1 MAAYNS
7 PPMPAQKS
15 AVCVAV
21 LQFACGDDEAANLE
35 TAASLTREAVARG
48 AQIVLP
54 PELFSSPY
62 FCKTQRA
69 DFLALATPLEE
80 SPAVARFRDL
90 ARELGVVIPVSFFE
104 RAGNARFN
112 SLAMIDADGAVL
124 GVYRKSHIPDGP
136 GYSEKFYFSPG
147 DSGFRVWRTRFAK
160 IGAAICWDQWF
171 PEAARAMAL
180 RGAEILL
187 YPTAIGGEPHAPQV
201 DSRRHWQNAMRGH
214 AAANLVAVAAANRIG
229 TESQTDAFGHSVEM
243 SFYGHSFISGA
254 DGEIVAEAGGEKAEV
269 ICAEIDLAKN
279 EQARI
284 EWGVFRD
291 RRPDLYG
298 ALATLDG
305 GGR

>member
-1 MAAYNS
+1 
-7 PPMPAQKS
+7 MPAQKS

-69 DFLALATPLEE
+69 DFLALATPLDE

-112 SLAMIDADGAVL
+112 SLAMIDVDGAVL

-136 GYSEKFYFSPG
+136 RLFGKVLFFA
-147 DSGFRVWRTRFAK
+147 RRFGLSRLA
-160 IGAAICWDQWF
+160 D
-171 PEAARAMAL
+171 AL
-180 RGAEILL
+180 RQNRRGDLLGSMVSGGGAGDGF
-187 YPTAIGGEPHAPQV
+187 ARGG
-201 DSRRHWQNAMRGH
+201 DF
-214 AAANLVAVAAANRIG
+214 AV
-229 TESQTDAFGHSVEM
+229 SD
-243 SFYGHSFISGA
+243 
-254 DGEIVAEAGGEKAEV
+254 
-269 ICAEIDLAKN
+269 
-279 EQARI
+279 
-284 EWGVFRD
+284 RD
-291 RRPDLYG
+291 RRR
-298 ALATLDG
+298 AACAAS
-305 GGR
+305 